1 MFDNIKK
8 KLYFLKMDLLF
19 YKGIKEGKIM
29 PFDEEFYKK
38 MSNKYIACIPI
49 SIRIKYL
56 KPLLPP
62 GQCIDRS
69 LYMFICFDD
78 ALLVRADL
86 KDLELAYGKND
97 AIHGWIEIGNYV
109 YDPSLTLR
117 FDKDLYYKIYSPTN
131 IRKETKEDYK
141 KVNSSFYDEVR
152 STTIEDF
159 QPGGRKRTDLCLT
172 IPFIKEIA
180 ELSNN
185 DDFKKEV
192 NEYLEL
198 IQYDEKQIQEELK
211 TEFLKTINKDIKLT

>member
-1 MFDNIKK
+1 
-8 KLYFLKMDLLF
+8 
-19 YKGIKEGKIM
+19 M

-38 MSNKYIACIPI
+38 MSKKYIACIPI

-56 KPLLPP
+56 KPILPP
-62 GQCIDRS
+62 IDRS

-78 ALLVRADL
+78 ALLVRADV

-198 IQYDEKQIQEELK
+198 IQYDEKQIQDELE
-211 TEFLKTINKDIKLT
+211 TELLKMI

>member
-8 KLYFLKMDLLF
+8 KLCFLKMDLLF
-19 YKGIKEGKIM
+19 YKGIKEGKIV

-56 KPLLPP
+56 KPLLPL

-69 LYMFICFDD
+69 LYMFFCFDD
-78 ALLVRADL
+78 ALLVRADV
-86 KDLELAYGKND
+86 KNLELAYGKED
-97 AIHGWIEIGNYV
+97 AMHGWIEIGNYV
-109 YDPSLTLR
+109 YDPFLTLK
-117 FDKDLYYKIYSPTN
+117 FDKDLYYELYSPTN

-141 KVNSSFYDEVR
+141 KVSSSFYDEVM

-172 IPFIKEIA
+172 IPAIKEIA

-185 DDFKKEV
+185 DDFKKELD
-192 NEYLEL
+192 EYLEM
-198 IQYDEKQIQEELK
+198 IQYDEKQIQDELK
-211 TEFLKTINKDIKLT
+211 VEFFKTIKKSMELT